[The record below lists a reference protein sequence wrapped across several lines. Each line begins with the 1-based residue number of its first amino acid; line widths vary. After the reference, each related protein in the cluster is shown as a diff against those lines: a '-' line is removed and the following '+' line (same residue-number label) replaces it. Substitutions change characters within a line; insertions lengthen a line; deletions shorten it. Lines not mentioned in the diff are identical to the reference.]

1 MALISRR
8 FAGNEQL
15 QAAARNAPALRNG
28 ASGAGVKLLQGALL
42 DLGAAMPFSTGQ
54 GAKHA
59 DGVYGGETAG
69 AVRDFQTD
77 QGLAAD
83 GVAGRDTL
91 TRLDQVCATEEARRR
106 ASAAA
111 ERAMNQW
118 T

>member
-42 DLGAAMPFSTGQ
+42 DLGAAMPVSTGR
-54 GAKHA
+54 GAKYA
-59 DGVYGGETAG
+59 DGIYGGETAG
-69 AVRDFQTD
+69 AVRDFQTG

-91 TRLDQVCATEEARRR
+91 TRLDQVCATEEGERQ

-111 ERAMNQW
+111 ERAMSLW